1 MFNMIAIMRK
11 IGNNLHF
18 KHIFVI
24 GLVLFLAS
32 CGTTKR
38 IGTAE
43 IKPMSAS
50 RIMRKVVSESPK
62 YDTYSSK
69 RLSVEFD
76 INGTRNSATG
86 QIQIEHDKQ
95 LLISLRKLGFP
106 IGKALATTDSAF
118 VVNFIQRNFMS
129 GDLASLESYLGFDVN
144 FGLLQ
149 AIFTA
154 DIRSL
159 AQTEMLDKDVTS
171 TIDSGLYRIDSRFNK
186 KIAKALE
193 KGNDR
198 ALERYKRNMADDEFM
213 EFSLWVDPD
222 QFVVRKVQ
230 FRNIK
235 SKEEATLVYDQY
247 EQISRRLFPE
257 KITFQYLSNSKKI
270 EVKIGVG
277 KPSLNKKEDFSFS
290 IPEKYNRLNIS
301 DL

>member
-1 MFNMIAIMRK
+1 MHIYFK
-11 IGNNLHF
+11 INQF
-18 KHIFVI
+18 KVLIF
-24 GLVLFLAS
+24 GALVLILAACS
-32 CGTTKR
+32 TSKR
-38 IGTAE
+38 VGTAE

-50 RIMRKVVSESPK
+50 RVMRKVVSESPK
-62 YDTYSSK
+62 YETFSSK

-95 LLISLRKLGFP
+95 LLVSLRKLGFP

-118 VVNFIQRNFMS
+118 VVNFIQRNIMT

-159 AQTEMLDKDVTS
+159 AQTELLDKDVAS
-171 TIDSGLYRIDSRFNK
+171 TVDSGMYRIDSRFNK
-186 KIAKALE
+186 KISKALE

-222 QFVVRKVQ
+222 HFVVRKVQ

-247 EQISRRLFPE
+247 EQINRRMFPE
-257 KITFQYLSNSKKI
+257 KITFQYLSSSKKI
-270 EVKIGVG
+270 EVKIGIANA
-277 KPSLNKKEDFSFS
+277 SINKKEDFSFS
-290 IPEKYNRLNIS
+290 IPEKYTRLNIS